1 MFKKISIALQAG
13 LLMLLIGVLFNQLF
27 HYLFPSIQFEYQN
40 SKVFRSWIDPL
51 ITIYFYEPF
60 IFSFILVWVYDIT
73 KNSLK
78 GETAIAKGLSFG
90 ILCWA
95 ISIPSLLLSYS
106 SFPISSFIILN
117 WSLTSLAQTIIAGL
131 LYAKLLP

>member
-13 LLMLLIGVLFNQLF
+13 LLMLLIGVLFSQLLQ
-27 HYLFPSIQFEYQN
+27 YLFPSIQIEYQN

-60 IFSFILVWVYDIT
+60 IFSLILVWVYDIT

-78 GETAIAKGLSFG
+78 GETAIAKGLRFG

-95 ISIPSLLLSYS
+95 ISIPSILLSYS
-106 SFPISSFIILN
+106 SFQISSLIILN
-117 WSLTSLAQTIIAGL
+117 WSISRLLQTIGAGL

>member
-13 LLMLLIGVLFNQLF
+13 LLMLLIGVLFSQLLQ
-27 HYLFPSIQFEYQN
+27 YLFPSIQIEYQN

-60 IFSFILVWVYDIT
+60 IFSFILLWVYNNT

-78 GETAIAKGLSFG
+78 GETTIAKGLRFG
-90 ILCWA
+90 IFCWA